1 MKMTMS
7 VQYYL
12 LLNVYKN
19 YLSLIS
25 YTFFFKDDNGEIQLD
40 KEEFEILDQRNK
52 SLSFTYSEKL

>member
-1 MKMTMS
+1 MS

-25 YTFFFKDDNGEIQLD
+25 YIFFFKDDNGEIQLD